1 MWYRL
6 NEKNEIEQTCDQEID
21 GFLYTEE
28 EIVSSFDGQRL
39 LFKHET
45 ENEEYKSAEQKYLQE
60 QNLNKL
66 RYRRISLLDAFDKW
80 EKAVLRGREA
90 DDETIMSWYRSILD
104 LELTAFEEVPMAI
117 KYYLGGGQNN
127 GTNI

>member
-6 NEKNEIEQTCDQEID
+6 NEKNEIEQTCDSEVE
-21 GFLYTEE
+21 GFLFTDE
-28 EIVSSFDGQRL
+28 EIVSSYDGQRL

-90 DDETIMSWYRSILD
+90 DDYIIMAWYQDLLD
-104 LELTAFEEVPMAI
+104 LKEASFNEIPENI
-117 KYYLGGGQNN
+117 EYYL
-127 GTNI
+127 